1 MGAAAEED
9 VASVMAEVV
18 AARAMTVVG
27 YMAIRLSAVVVRP
40 AKAALEDSSLHYI
53 DCRGKSHAWLDNH

>member
-9 VASVMAEVV
+9 VASVTAEVA

-27 YMAIRLSAVVVRP
+27 YMAMGTSAVVVRP

-53 DCRGKSHAWLDNH
+53 D